1 LALADV
7 PGMIERR
14 EILSGITLIG
24 LQQVP
29 QPRLTGN

>member
-1 LALADV
+1 LADV

-24 LQQVP
+24 LQQV
-29 QPRLTGN
+29 LLNHA